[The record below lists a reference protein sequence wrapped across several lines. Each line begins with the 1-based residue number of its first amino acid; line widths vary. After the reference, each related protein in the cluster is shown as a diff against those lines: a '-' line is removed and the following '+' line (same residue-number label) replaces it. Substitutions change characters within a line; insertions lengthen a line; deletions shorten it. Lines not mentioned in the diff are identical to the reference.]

1 MQSKAQN
8 AVNPNGLTSIL
19 TQQCE
24 KFALK
29 KRVRIIL
36 VCLREALKTESCITV
51 SGQSSAEYTEKRSR
65 FIAVIRHCETEQEAV
80 SFINDIRAKHRD
92 ARHNC
97 YAYSVSGGAVKRFSD
112 DGEPHGTAGKPML
125 DIIDGEGLCNVCAVV
140 TRYFGGVLLGTGG
153 LLRAYTAAAA
163 DALADA
169 GISVVRRWLACEVS
183 MPYALYEPVRA
194 AVAALGGV
202 VQETQYAAA
211 VTLCALLPEEAGEAF
226 AAQVRDLTAGRCAV
240 RPVGETERAVPL
252 ADAGL

>member
-1 MQSKAQN
+1 MEQFLIPSGEGTSEYMEKKSRFLGLITPVTTEAEARARLE
-8 AVNPNGLTSIL
+8 AV
-19 TQQCE
+19 
-24 KFALK
+24 K
-29 KRVRIIL
+29 KR
-36 VCLREALKTESCITV
+36 
-51 SGQSSAEYTEKRSR
+51 EY
-65 FIAVIRHCETEQEAV
+65 
-80 SFINDIRAKHRD
+80 D

-97 YAYSVSGGAVKRFSD
+97 WCYLVGESVVRYSD
-112 DGEPHGTAGKPML
+112 DGEPQGTAGIPML
-125 DIIDGEGLCNVCAVV
+125 EVFRRAGVTNVVCVV

-169 GISVVRRWLACEVS
+169 GISEVRRWLACEVS
-183 MPYALYEPVRA
+183 TPYALYEPVRA

-211 VTLCALLPEEAGEAF
+211 VTVCALLPEEAGEAF

-252 ADAGL
+252 AGAGL

>member
-1 MQSKAQN
+1 MDSY
-8 AVNPNGLTSIL
+8 
-19 TQQCE
+19 
-24 KFALK
+24 
-29 KRVRIIL
+29 RIP
-36 VCLREALKTESCITV
+36 TG
-51 SGQSSAEYTEKRSR
+51 SGASEYVEKRSR
-65 FIAVIRHCETEQEAV
+65 FLGLVQPVSSEDEAREIIAACKKQYH
-80 SFINDIRAKHRD
+80 D

-97 YAYSVSGGAVKRFSD
+97 WCYLLRDGTERYSD
-112 DGEPHGTAGKPML
+112 DGV
-125 DIIDGEGLCNVCAVV
+125 VCVV